1 MYACIGKPELAR
13 LCHPFFKDAAKQP
26 VDWDFVHRCWDDPH
40 RELQYAALEYLKKMQ
55 QHLTPQQSRSGIY
68 ARQKPTPRKFKTSG
82 IHARPTRLFRLPIMP
97 FVPSTPNRIRKN
109 PMPAEIRVTYSR
121 LKMFVMSLVL
131 LAIAAAASPLLFVG
145 SLKAVLSGVFIVLFC
160 LVFAAL
166 LLYRAADS
174 RAKLV
179 LNADGI
185 RIVQA
190 FAEEELDG
198 SDAESGGKI
207 KRENVFYPWERVNG
221 VVFVYPFP
229 AKLCLSDRS
238 LREIEAILEAELK
251 ADRPLPDDLEQLE
264 AYFAQQRQL
273 SDSLNLRQFTIAL
286 PVIPL
291 RHGKHLPDLIRTLAA
306 EPDKSRR
313 QAVLNGFCQTFF
325 PKTVRAQAVAQPAPR
340 EFPVRLPAH
349 PLSIRRIGGGYPLAN
364 ILCALIVM
372 GSLGFAAVIVRNAPN
387 PADIREFL
395 PLLPVAAIAATACW
409 WQLSRYRSRRAV
421 LAAINRPE
429 AYPWKLVAIPIYVA
443 YTNEKVGRTH
453 YFYTAPI
460 NGKMRKI
467 KLTDANFQLV
477 RHHGQ
482 YLAFAPRNGGAPVP
496 IDADLRNIRGLNP
509 NESREL
515 LRQIKELAA
524 EWR

>member
-1 MYACIGKPELAR
+1 
-13 LCHPFFKDAAKQP
+13 
-26 VDWDFVHRCWDDPH
+26 
-40 RELQYAALEYLKKMQ
+40 
-55 QHLTPQQSRSGIY
+55 
-68 ARQKPTPRKFKTSG
+68 
-82 IHARPTRLFRLPIMP
+82 MP
-97 FVPSTPNRIRKN
+97 FAPSTPNRIRKN
-109 PMPAEIRVTYSR
+109 PMPAEIRITYSR

-145 SLKAVLSGVFIVLFC
+145 SLKAVLSGALIVLFC

-174 RAKLV
+174 RTKLV

-190 FAEEELDG
+190 FVEEELDG

-229 AKLCLSDRS
+229 ATLHLSS
-238 LREIEAILEAELK
+238 EPVHKLEAELE
-251 ADRPLPDDLEQLE
+251 ADGTLPDNATLDQLE
-264 AYFAQQRQL
+264 ARLAKLLHL
-273 SDSLNLRQFTIAL
+273 SDSINRLRHFAITL
-286 PVIPL
+286 PVMPL

-325 PKTVRAQAVAQPAPR
+325 PKALGSRPVTPPEPR
-340 EFPVRLPAH
+340 EFPVCLPAQV
-349 PLSIRRIGGGYPLAN
+349 SIRSIGGGYPLAN
-364 ILCALIVM
+364 ILCALMLI
-372 GSLGFAAVIVRNAPN
+372 GSLVFAAAIVRNAAD
-387 PADIREFL
+387 PADIRELL
-395 PLLPVAAIAATACW
+395 PLLLFAAIAAVAAAACG
-409 WQLSRYRSRRAV
+409 WQLSRYRRRRAV

-429 AYPWKLVAIPIYVA
+429 AQPWKLVAIPIYIA
-443 YTNEKVGRTH
+443 GTNRKLRRTY
-453 YFYTAPI
+453 YFYPAPI
-460 NGKMRKI
+460 NGKIRKI
-467 KLTDANFQLV
+467 TFSDHNFQPV
-477 RHHGQ
+477 RRHGQ
-482 YLAFAPRNGGAPVP
+482 YLAFAPRGGGAPVP
-496 IDADLRNIRGLNP
+496 IDAELRNIRGLNP

-524 EWR
+524 E

>member
-1 MYACIGKPELAR
+1 MPI
-13 LCHPFFKDAAKQP
+13 
-26 VDWDFVHRCWDDPH
+26 
-40 RELQYAALEYLKKMQ
+40 
-55 QHLTPQQSRSGIY
+55 
-68 ARQKPTPRKFKTSG
+68 
-82 IHARPTRLFRLPIMP
+82 IMP
-97 FVPSTPNRIRKN
+97 SEKPNPSEPHPPTHIRKP
-109 PMPAEIRVTYSR
+109 PMPTEIRITYSR

-174 RAKLV
+174 RTKLV

-207 KRENVFYPWERVNG
+207 KRENVFYPWELVNS

-229 AKLCLSDRS
+229 ATLYLSSRP
-238 LREIEAILEAELK
+238 LREIKAELEELEAEQ
-251 ADRPLPDDLEQLE
+251 PLPDNATLEQME
-264 AYFAQQRQL
+264 ARVAKYLRLSESMPRQRP
-273 SDSLNLRQFTIAL
+273 FTITL
-286 PVIPL
+286 PVMYL
-291 RHGKHLPDLIRTLAA
+291 LHGKHLPDLIRTLAA

-325 PKTVRAQAVAQPAPR
+325 PEATRAQAVAQPAPR

-364 ILCALIVM
+364 ILCALMVM
-372 GSLGFAAVIVRNAPN
+372 GSLGFAAIIVRNAPN

-467 KLTDANFQLV
+467 KLTDVNFQLV
-477 RHHGQ
+477 RRHGQ
-482 YLAFAPRNGGAPVP
+482 YLAFAPRNGGAPVL

>member
-1 MYACIGKPELAR
+1 
-13 LCHPFFKDAAKQP
+13 
-26 VDWDFVHRCWDDPH
+26 
-40 RELQYAALEYLKKMQ
+40 
-55 QHLTPQQSRSGIY
+55 
-68 ARQKPTPRKFKTSG
+68 
-82 IHARPTRLFRLPIMP
+82 
-97 FVPSTPNRIRKN
+97 
-109 PMPAEIRVTYSR
+109 MPAEIRITYFR

-145 SLKAVLSGVFIVLFC
+145 SLKAVLSGALIVLFC

-166 LLYRAADS
+166 LLYRTADS
-174 RAKLV
+174 RTKLV

-190 FAEEELDG
+190 FAEEELGG
-198 SDAESGGKI
+198 SDAKSESKI
-207 KRENVFYPWERVNG
+207 KRENVFYPWERVNS

-229 AKLCLSDRS
+229 ATLHLSS
-238 LREIEAILEAELK
+238 EPVHKLEAELE
-251 ADRPLPDDLEQLE
+251 ADGTLPDNATLDQLE
-264 AYFAQQRQL
+264 VRLAKLLHL
-273 SDSLNLRQFTIAL
+273 SDSINRLRHFTITL
-286 PVIPL
+286 PVMPL

-313 QAVLNGFCQTFF
+313 QAVLDGFCQTFF
-325 PKTVRAQAVAQPAPR
+325 PETVCAQAVAQSAPR

-372 GSLGFAAVIVRNAPN
+372 GSLGFAAVIVRNAAD
-387 PADIREFL
+387 PADISEFL
-395 PLLPVAAIAATACW
+395 PLLPFAVITAAACG
-409 WQLSRYRSRRAV
+409 WQLSRYRRRRAV

-429 AYPWKLVAIPIYVA
+429 AQPWKLVAIPIYIA
-443 YTNEKVGRTH
+443 GTNHKLRRTY
-453 YFYTAPI
+453 YFYPAPVA
-460 NGKMRKI
+460 GKIRKI
-467 KLTDANFQLV
+467 TFSDHNFQPV
-477 RHHGQ
+477 RRHGQ
-482 YLAFAPRNGGAPVP
+482 YLAFAPRGGGAPVP

-524 EWR
+524 E